1 MSDANAQPQEDIPE
15 SQPLVVRAP
24 SRSAGRLLLVLLNL
38 LLLAGIAGLAW
49 MFLRQEAAMSQLVT
63 DYNALAQQ
71 TTATESRLAV
81 IETAQNK
88 EQLTLQDQSE
98 QLGMQQA
105 AQVSALS
112 ALRQELAGIRLL
124 SGSAAGTASR
134 LGEAEA
140 MLRLARERLLS
151 ARETGVA
158 ISLYLATD
166 ELLKQLDDPSVQAVR
181 LVLAREL
188 DSLRAVTVPDI
199 TSLYAELGTIR
210 DQLDALPLAAAL
222 TGADA
227 QFQAPQGDA
236 VAADAS
242 WFDTF
247 TSNLSKYFVLTQRDA
262 PVQPK
267 LSVEG
272 STLIRQSIALQLEE
286 ARLALLQGETRLY
299 QAALDAA
306 TSGISEYLE
315 GQDKAQ
321 VLAALQ
327 RLRASAITITLP
339 PVGSTL
345 DALRS
350 LSGTTSAAGE
360 PQP

>member
-1 MSDANAQPQEDIPE
+1 MSDANAEPQGDIPE
-15 SQPLVVRAP
+15 SRALVVRAP
-24 SRSAGRLLLVLLNL
+24 SRSVASLLLVLLNL
-38 LLLAGIAGLAW
+38 LLLAGIAVLVW

-71 TTATESRLAV
+71 TAAAESRLAV

-98 QLGMQQA
+98 ELTRQQA
-105 AQVSALS
+105 AQVSALT

-134 LGEAEA
+134 LSEAEA

-151 ARETGVA
+151 TRETGVA

-166 ELLKQLDDPSVQAVR
+166 ELLQQLDDPSVQAVR

-188 DSLRAVTVPDI
+188 EGLRAVKVPDI
-199 TSLYAELGTIR
+199 TSLYAELGAIR
-210 DQLDALPLAAAL
+210 DQLDMLPLAAAL

-247 TSNLSKYFVLTQRDA
+247 TNNLSKYFVLTQRDA
-262 PVQPK
+262 PIQPK
-267 LSVEG
+267 LSAEG

-299 QAALDAA
+299 QEALDAA
-306 TSGISEYLE
+306 STGITEYLD
-315 GQDKAQ
+315 GKDKAQ

-339 PVGSTL
+339 PVGPTL

-350 LSGTTSAAGE
+350 LSGATPSAEE